1 MPSSLFG
8 ANDLRASSALIALDI
23 GGTKIA
29 GAVVRYESAG
39 APPTLDHV
47 CSVPTDAARGG
58 AAVRETVVHLA
69 RQLAEEAGAAGLL
82 GVGVGTAG
90 CVDPATGAIAFA
102 NDLMPGW
109 TGQPLAARLQEALG
123 LPAAVMGDVHAYA
136 LGETRW
142 GAARTAESCLLV
154 ASGTGLGGAYVAN
167 GTVLRGFHGAGGH
180 LGHSLHPAAA
190 GLPCSCGHVGHV
202 EAVTSGTGIAALY
215 QERTL
220 TDELDPSLLGDAVAA
235 RAALGEEKAR
245 AVIEFAG
252 YALGEAIGSW
262 CNIFDPQMVI
272 ISGSVAKAGS
282 LWRTALAEGFAAQVM
297 APLADTPIIDAQ
309 LGSQAPLIGAAENLL
324 DTLEGR
330 SHD

>member
-1 MPSSLFG
+1 MPSSFSETNDDRALG
-8 ANDLRASSALIALDI
+8 AVVALDI

-29 GAVVRYESAG
+29 GAVVRYEG
-39 APPTLDHV
+39 AEARPMLCHA
-47 CSVPTDAARGG
+47 CAVPTDAARGG
-58 AAVRETVVHLA
+58 EAVRETVVHLA
-69 RQLAEEAGAAGLL
+69 QQLSEEAGAMPLL

-109 TGQPLAARLQEALG
+109 TGQPVAARLREALE
-123 LPAAVMGDVHAYA
+123 LPVAVMGDVHAYA

-142 GAARTAESCLLV
+142 GAARGAESCLLV
-154 ASGTGLGGAYVAN
+154 AAGTGLGGAYVAN

-190 GLPCSCGHVGHV
+190 GLPCTCGHIGHV

-215 QERTL
+215 QERAV
-220 TDELDPSLLGDAVAA
+220 TDELDPALSGGAIAA
-235 RAALGEEKAR
+235 RAEAGEEKAR
-245 AVIEFAG
+245 AVIEFSG

-262 CNIFDPQMVI
+262 CNILDPQMVI
-272 ISGSVAKAGS
+272 ISGSVTKAGS
-282 LWRTALAEGFAAQVM
+282 LWRVALAQGFTAQAM

-309 LGSQAPLIGAAENLL
+309 LGNQAPLVGAAENLL
-324 DTLEGR
+324 DTLGG
-330 SHD
+330 